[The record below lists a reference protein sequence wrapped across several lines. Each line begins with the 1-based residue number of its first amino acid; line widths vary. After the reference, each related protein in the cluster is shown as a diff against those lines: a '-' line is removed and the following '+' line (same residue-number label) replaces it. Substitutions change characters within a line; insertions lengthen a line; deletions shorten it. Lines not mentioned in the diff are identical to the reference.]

1 MPERCVHA
9 ETLYTGR
16 EVKRNVHLVFRD
28 TRVAA
33 VSRKPRGACL
43 GSFPVVTPALVDPH
57 CHIGMHRAGEPD
69 AEGETNDE
77 RDSVLPLADALD
89 SIQMDDRAFASSVEA
104 GVLYSCA
111 TPGSGNLVGG
121 RTAVI
126 RNWARNTDAAFLGRA
141 GLKGA
146 MGYNPMAVHRRGWKG
161 TRPTTRMGGLAILRE
176 KLTAVRTRL
185 DRTKKGKR
193 AKDAEPLGPE
203 EAALAALLQGR
214 ERFRVH
220 AHKTDDILA
229 VLRLAQAFGINLTIE
244 HACGVNDIE
253 TFRILKRAGV
263 SVIYGPLEIG
273 RAHV

>member
-1 MPERCVHA
+1 M
-9 ETLYTGR
+9 
-16 EVKRNVHLVFRD
+16 
-28 TRVAA
+28 
-33 VSRKPRGACL
+33 
-43 GSFPVVTPALVDPH
+43 VTPALVDPH

-146 MGYNPMAVHRRGWKG
+146 MGYNPMAVH
-161 TRPTTRMGGLAILRE
+161 
-176 KLTAVRTRL
+176 
-185 DRTKKGKR
+185 
-193 AKDAEPLGPE
+193 
-203 EAALAALLQGR
+203 
-214 ERFRVH
+214 H
-220 AHKTDDILA
+220 AH
-229 VLRLAQAFGINLTIE
+229 G
-244 HACGVNDIE
+244 
-253 TFRILKRAGV
+253 RAGH
-263 SVIYGPLEIG
+263 SP
-273 RAHV
+273 RKADRRPHPA